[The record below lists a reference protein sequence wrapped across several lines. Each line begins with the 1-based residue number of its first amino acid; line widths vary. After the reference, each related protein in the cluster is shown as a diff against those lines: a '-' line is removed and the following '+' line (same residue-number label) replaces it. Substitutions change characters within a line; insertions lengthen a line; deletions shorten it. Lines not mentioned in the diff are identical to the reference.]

1 MSKPPR
7 IPAVLVRKVVA
18 LPPAL
23 WERVNGWRHDRRVR
37 TEVEGVRH
45 LIERGLDGEAE
56 IARLRARLA
65 AAGVDPDGDEGGTP

>member
-7 IPAVLVRKVVA
+7 TPAAVVRKVVA

-23 WERVNGWRHDRRVR
+23 WERVNGWRHDRRIR

-45 LIERGLDGEAE
+45 LIERGLSAEAE
-56 IARLRARLA
+56 IARLRALLA
-65 AAGVDPDGDEGGTP
+65 AADVDPDANEGGTT